1 MLPSSETVTNQPERH
16 ESDASRNFTDIFDD
30 YQRPIYNYLLRMT
43 QDQTVA
49 EDLTQE
55 TFIRV
60 YRGLAGFR
68 GEASLATWVY
78 RIATNV
84 SRDHFRRRSTVT
96 DRVTRS
102 LDVVETDQE
111 GLVENK
117 APSPEQLAAASE
129 MSVCVQDF
137 IRQLPTNYRAALVLH
152 DLQGMKNG
160 EIAEVL
166 GVSLDT
172 AKIRLH
178 RARKKLRE
186 ALNIGCDFAH
196 DERNVLVC
204 EPTAGDGEV
213 GE

>member
-1 MLPSSETVTNQPERH
+1 MLPSSETVDSQPERH
-16 ESDASRNFTDIFDD
+16 ESDASRSFADIFDD

-43 QDQTVA
+43 QDQAVA

-60 YRGLAGFR
+60 HRGLPGFR

-84 SRDHFRRRSTVT
+84 SLDHFRRRSTVT
-96 DRVTRS
+96 ERVTRS

-111 GLVENK
+111 GLPDNK
-117 APSPEQLAAASE
+117 AASPEQLAAASE

-137 IRQLPTNYRAALVLH
+137 IWQLPPNYRAALVLH

-166 GVSLDT
+166 DVSLDT
-172 AKIRLH
+172 VKIRLH